1 MLNKVEQRKAVYFMF
16 NNGAILAYSI
26 QMYCQSCKTTY
37 HLNYKVV
44 GNERICYDYASGLPD
59 VLQVSDHYFVDH
71 KLADLWKMM
80 MHTTSCVSA
89 TSCARIYSLLGAL
102 TSC

>member
-1 MLNKVEQRKAVYFMF
+1 MF
-16 NNGAILAYSI
+16 GGLA
-26 QMYCQSCKTTY
+26 CKTTY

-44 GNERICYDYASGLPD
+44 GNERIYYDYVSGLPN

-80 MHTTSCVSA
+80 MHTSWFDLIPGPADFTC
-89 TSCARIYSLLGAL
+89 
-102 TSC
+102 